1 VGSDNSTQDSHPITH
16 LGRYQVLGH
25 IASGAMGAVY
35 RALDPVSRQEV
46 ALKVLL
52 PKFTVGKPAAVDRFR
67 QEALLGAK
75 LRHENIVTL
84 HEFGVAEDT
93 YFLVMELVEG
103 VPLSDYLQEHGP
115 LGVEE
120 ARHVLTQIVRALQH
134 AHAHGLVHRDIK
146 PANILLTLQGG
157 RSVAKLA
164 DFGLARVACE
174 EDFRLTR
181 EGFTVGTVDYMAPE
195 QARDSTAADIRSD
208 LYSLGCTFYHMLTGQ
223 PPFSQGTLTERL
235 FRHAE
240 AEPPDARL
248 FNPDIPPGLIEVL
261 RRMLAKRP
269 ADRYQTPEELLNDL
283 LPRQRPSRR
292 APAAAQAMPSEETAP
307 AGAAAGARAGTASG
321 RIAAGQ
327 FEWARE
333 QLARGNRAYAVQL
346 LLACCRLDPANLDY
360 HKALRQAL
368 KARDALGRGGWFGWL
383 GRLVAR
389 FKLRLARRARA
400 HLRVLALGA
409 ELLVRNPA
417 DLKTQLVMAA
427 AAEGLGAMRLAVW
440 LLEEARRQD
449 SDSAVI
455 NRALGRCYEVLGDY
469 DRAVASWEEVA
480 RVVPRDSEATGKLRD
495 LTALQALQRNRERQ
509 KGDGRRRQDGAP

>member
-1 VGSDNSTQDSHPITH
+1 
-16 LGRYQVLGH
+16 VLGH

-52 PKFTVGKPAAVDRFR
+52 PKFTAGKPAAVDRFR

-75 LRHENIVTL
+75 LRHDNIVTL
-84 HEFGVAEDT
+84 HEFGVAGDT
-93 YFLVMELVEG
+93 YFLVMELVDG
-103 VPLSDYLQEHGP
+103 VPLSDYLDAHGP

-120 ARHVLTQIVRALQH
+120 ARQVLTQMAQALQH
-134 AHAHGLVHRDIK
+134 AHEQGLVHRDIK
-146 PANILLTLQGG
+146 PANILLTVQGG

-164 DFGLARVACE
+164 DFGLARVTCE

-181 EGFTVGTVDYMAPE
+181 EGFTVGTIDYMAPE
-195 QARDSTAADIRSD
+195 QARSSTAADIRSD
-208 LYSLGCTFYHMLTGQ
+208 LYSLGCTFYHMLTGH
-223 PPFSQGTLTERL
+223 PPFPQGTLTERL

-240 AEPPDARL
+240 AEPPDART

-269 ADRYQTPEELLNDL
+269 EDRYQTPEELLNDL
-283 LPRQRPSRR
+283 LPRQRAAREKERPRPR
-292 APAAAQAMPSEETAP
+292 AATRELAHAPRAAPR
-307 AGAAAGARAGTASG
+307 GAG

-346 LLACCRLDPANLDY
+346 LLACCRLDPANLAY

-368 KARDALGRGGWFGWL
+368 KARDATDSGGWFGWL
-383 GRLVAR
+383 GGLVAR
-389 FKLRLARRARA
+389 LKFRLARRARA

-409 ELLVRNPA
+409 ELLVRDPDNL
-417 DLKTQLVMAA
+417 DLQLALA
-427 AAEGLGAMRLAVW
+427 EAAEGLGAAGLAVW

-449 SDSAVI
+449 SDSAAV
-455 NRALGRCYEVLGDY
+455 NRALGRCYEAQGDY
-469 DRAVASWEEVA
+469 DRAIASWEEVV
-480 RVVPRDSEATGKLRD
+480 RVAPKDSETVAKLRD
-495 LTALQALQRNRERQ
+495 LTALQAVQRSRERQ
-509 KGDGRRRQDGAP
+509 RGESRPRREGGTKG

>member
-1 VGSDNSTQDSHPITH
+1 
-16 LGRYQVLGH
+16 VLGH

-46 ALKVLL
+46 AVKVLL
-52 PKFTVGKPAAVDRFR
+52 PKFTAGKPAAVDRFR

-75 LRHENIVTL
+75 LRHPNIVTL
-84 HEFGVAEDT
+84 HEFGVDGNT

-103 VPLSDYLQEHGP
+103 VPLSDYLQKHGP

-120 ARHVLTQIVRALQH
+120 ARHVLTQIVRALEH
-134 AHAHGLVHRDIK
+134 AHTHGLVHRDIK

-164 DFGLARVACE
+164 DFGLARVTCE

-223 PPFSQGTLTERL
+223 PPFSEGTLTERL

-248 FNPDIPPGLIEVL
+248 SNPDIPPGLIEVL

-283 LPRQRPSRR
+283 LPRQRV
-292 APAAAQAMPSEETAP
+292 
-307 AGAAAGARAGTASG
+307 ARASG
-321 RIAAGQ
+321 RVAREESEDSALHAPGGAGQIAAGQ

-346 LLACCRLDPANLDY
+346 LLACCQRDPANLDY

-368 KARDALGRGGWFGWL
+368 KAHDAPGRGGWFGWL
-383 GRLVAR
+383 GGLVTRLK
-389 FKLRLARRARA
+389 FRLARRARA

-409 ELLVRNPA
+409 ELLVRDPG
-417 DLKTQLVMAA
+417 DLNAQLAMAA
-427 AAEGLGAMRLAVW
+427 AAEGLGATKLAIW
-440 LLEEARRQD
+440 LLDEARRQD
-449 SDSAVI
+449 SDSAAV
-455 NRALGRCYEVLGDY
+455 NRALGRCCEALGDY

-480 RVVPRDSEATGKLRD
+480 RVAPRDSEAKAKLRN
-495 LTALQALQRNRERQ
+495 LTAMQAVRRNRERQ
-509 KGDGRRRQDGAP
+509 KGERRHRQEGGSED